1 MSKTRELALVILSI
15 TALILFNNP
24 ILSIFNRLSFKWGI
38 PVLYFGFF
46 VLWLGVVVA
55 TFLIVSKTEGD
66 NTDE

>member
-15 TALILFNNP
+15 MALILFNNP

-38 PVLYFGFF
+38 PVLYLGIF
-46 VLWLGVVVA
+46 VLWLGVIVA
-55 TFLIVSKTEGD
+55 TFLIVSKTKGD